1 LFPAIL
7 ALLAQSVQIVLLEY
21 TLALAC
27 VASVLLGAP
36 VRELRERALSPRITS
51 DDVISGARTD
61 IQEDARYR
69 YIMAES
75 IHEFE
80 YVAST
85 S

>member
-27 VASVLLGAP
+27 VASVLGAP